1 MRKKGG
7 YTCLFLIKEC
17 NFCQYYSIVVKNIDF
32 CWTFFYFFALKN
44 SKKSKIMKKP
54 GIYYCMFDQK
64 NSDIQ
69 VYSIVVKKLF
79 IFVSKLPQ
87 YFVQLLAKDVR
98 ILCKILRLLQEQDL
112 TENPKLLSI
121 STKEKLVQT
130 LHYNET
136 FSNHPTCFLL
146 LRMYLVIP
154 PLLLHFNC
162 VLFRL

>member
-44 SKKSKIMKKP
+44 SKKSKIMKKT

-64 NSDIQ
+64 NNEIQ
-69 VYSIVVKKLF
+69 VYSIMVKKLF
-79 IFVSKLPQ
+79 ICVSKLPQ

-98 ILCKILRLLQEQDL
+98 ILCKILRPTTLPPTPPAKKNTFFAPKIEANIL
-112 TENPKLLSI
+112 TKIL
-121 STKEKLVQT
+121 KK
-130 LHYNET
+130 
-136 FSNHPTCFLL
+136 
-146 LRMYLVIP
+146 
-154 PLLLHFNC
+154 
-162 VLFRL
+162 